1 VKVLIFI
8 EHDIIIR
15 HFIHSRIFE
24 KLSEQHEVKF
34 VFPETGYK
42 RVNSDVSKLDLG
54 AQFRHLT
61 VHQKRLE
68 MWKRLFI
75 ADSLRWRPGSKF
87 KILRRLRRELIGP
100 KASLLFTMFSF
111 PGIFFLLR
119 EWTLFKIKFQPNDK
133 LEALLD
139 EERADVIIHPS
150 ILEGVYINDLVAVS
164 HERKIPFVVIMN
176 SWDNPS
182 TKKAVLGNPDWLL
195 VWGEQTK
202 RHAVEFMGM
211 PEEQVINFGVAQ
223 FDLYRKPARLSRL
236 EFCNKHSI
244 DHTAKIVLYAG
255 SSKST
260 DEFQHLMNIDK
271 AISAG
276 KFDNVIV
283 IYRPHPWG
291 GGGKGGERILKQSW
305 KNIHI
310 EESMREYLE
319 QICNG
324 ITNAINLPDYNYT
337 HDVLSSIDALVSP
350 LSTIII
356 EGALHDKP
364 VLCFLPDEDTDAK
377 HFTLAAPLIHFE
389 DMYQM
394 PEFLIAKGNMQLL
407 PKLEELLA
415 KTSNINHIR
424 SLNEACKFFVEPFE
438 QSYGD
443 RLTEFIETK
452 VRRCN

>member
-1 VKVLIFI
+1 
-8 EHDIIIR
+8 
-15 HFIHSRIFE
+15 
-24 KLSEQHEVKF
+24 
-34 VFPETGYK
+34 
-42 RVNSDVSKLDLG
+42 
-54 AQFRHLT
+54 
-61 VHQKRLE
+61 
-68 MWKRLFI
+68 
-75 ADSLRWRPGSKF
+75 
-87 KILRRLRRELIGP
+87 
-100 KASLLFTMFSF
+100 
-111 PGIFFLLR
+111 
-119 EWTLFKIKFQPNDK
+119 
-133 LEALLD
+133 
-139 EERADVIIHPS
+139 
-150 ILEGVYINDLVAVS
+150 
-164 HERKIPFVVIMN
+164 
-176 SWDNPS
+176 
-182 TKKAVLGNPDWLL
+182 
-195 VWGEQTK
+195 
-202 RHAVEFMGM
+202 
-211 PEEQVINFGVAQ
+211 
-223 FDLYRKPARLSRL
+223 
-236 EFCNKHSI
+236 
-244 DHTAKIVLYAG
+244 
-255 SSKST
+255 
-260 DEFQHLMNIDK
+260 
-271 AISAG
+271 
-276 KFDNVIV
+276 
-283 IYRPHPWG
+283 
-291 GGGKGGERILKQSW
+291 
-305 KNIHI
+305 
-310 EESMREYLE
+310 MREYLE